1 MNIRVACGLT
11 AAALSSLL
19 GTQAYAKDDL
29 KAEATPIALAGCI
42 QRETEYR
49 QQNNSGKGGFL
60 GFGGGLG
67 DEYVLVNASR
77 GADGA
82 FGDCTTATGGE
93 AYELTGSAEDDLE
106 PFVGQRVAIT
116 GTRKEAEIDVET
128 GRPTGGRQAGD
139 DLRLFEVELASFRP
153 LAPPVQTDTV
163 ALAPQEPPRWQRRV
177 DTSAVQG
184 PQSADENDR
193 LPRTASPLALT
204 GLLGL
209 LSLAGIAALRTR
221 RRDVRLSR
229 GAGRVGSEFPL
240 EKNAWGGL
248 RAAPR

>member
-11 AAALSSLL
+11 AAALTSLL
-19 GTQAYAKDDL
+19 GSQAYADDEV
-29 KAEATPIALAGCI
+29 KAEETPIALAGCI

-49 QQNNSGKGGFL
+49 RQNNSGKGGFL

-116 GTRKEAEIDVET
+116 GTRKEAEIDATT

-139 DLRLFEVELASFRP
+139 DLRLFEVEVASFSA
-153 LAPPVQTDTV
+153 LAAPVQIQTV
-163 ALAPQEPPRWQRRV
+163 ARAPQEPPAFDVAQEPAG
-177 DTSAVQG
+177 TEAVQR
-184 PQSADENDR
+184 PERADEIDR
-193 LPRTASPLALT
+193 LPRTASPLGLT
-204 GLLGL
+204 GLIGI
-209 LSLAGIAALRTR
+209 LSLAGLAAMRSR
-221 RRDVRLSR
+221 RRARYV
-229 GAGRVGSEFPL
+229 AGRQEGVDWF
-240 EKNAWGGL
+240 
-248 RAAPR
+248 

>member
-19 GTQAYAKDDL
+19 GTQAYAADEL
-29 KAEATPIALAGCI
+29 KAEERPISLAGCI

-49 QQNNSGKGGFL
+49 RQNNSGKGGFL

-93 AYELTGSAEDDLE
+93 AYELTGSGEGDLE

-116 GTRKEAEIDVET
+116 GTRKEAEIDATT
-128 GRPTGGRQAGD
+128 GQPTGGRQAGD
-139 DLRLFEVELASFRP
+139 DLRLFEVELASFSA
-153 LAPPVQTDTV
+153 LAAPVQTDTV
-163 ALAPQEPPRWQRRV
+163 ARAPQEPPPFEADQDRTDTGRV
-177 DTSAVQG
+177 DTSAAQR
-184 PQSADENDR
+184 PQDADDDQ
-193 LPRTASPLALT
+193 LPRTASPIALT
-204 GLLGL
+204 GLLGV
-209 LSLAGIAALRTR
+209 LSLAGVAALRAR
-221 RRDVRLSR
+221 RR
-229 GAGRVGSEFPL
+229 GYWF
-240 EKNAWGGL
+240 
-248 RAAPR
+248 